1 MQKSIIK
8 RVDKAADI
16 VYNKEDDIGF
26 LCVCSLVSCYQ
37 NGGNEMGTYE
47 KVCSI
52 IAEQLGIKTEAVS
65 KESDV
70 INDLGAD
77 SIDIV
82 QLLMAMENEFGVTV
96 SEDDADNLKTV
107 GDIVSLIDSK
117 N

>member
-1 MQKSIIK
+1 
-8 RVDKAADI
+8 
-16 VYNKEDDIGF
+16 
-26 LCVCSLVSCYQ
+26 
-37 NGGNEMGTYE
+37 MGTYE

-96 SEDDADNLKTV
+96 SEDDADKLKTV

-117 N
+117 NQIISNRSPVKFRGRFFYVLQLTRCPKQRDRKRRRFYS

>member
-1 MQKSIIK
+1 
-8 RVDKAADI
+8 
-16 VYNKEDDIGF
+16 
-26 LCVCSLVSCYQ
+26 
-37 NGGNEMGTYE
+37 MGTYE
-47 KVCSI
+47 KVRSI
-52 IAEQLGIKTEAVS
+52 IAEQLGIKTETVS
-65 KESDV
+65 EESDV

>member
-1 MQKSIIK
+1 
-8 RVDKAADI
+8 
-16 VYNKEDDIGF
+16 
-26 LCVCSLVSCYQ
+26 
-37 NGGNEMGTYE
+37 MGTYE

-52 IAEQLGIKTEAVS
+52 IAEQLGIKTETVS
-65 KESDV
+65 EKSDV

>member
-1 MQKSIIK
+1 M
-8 RVDKAADI
+8 
-16 VYNKEDDIGF
+16 F
-26 LCVCSLVSCYQ
+26 
-37 NGGNEMGTYE
+37 E
-47 KVCSI
+47 KVKKILVDELNVDESKVTPEASI
-52 IAEQLGIKTEAVS
+52 KG
-65 KESDV
+65 
-70 INDLGAD
+70 DLGAD

>member
-1 MQKSIIK
+1 
-8 RVDKAADI
+8 
-16 VYNKEDDIGF
+16 
-26 LCVCSLVSCYQ
+26 
-37 NGGNEMGTYE
+37 MGTYE

-65 KESDV
+65 EKSDV

>member
-1 MQKSIIK
+1 
-8 RVDKAADI
+8 
-16 VYNKEDDIGF
+16 
-26 LCVCSLVSCYQ
+26 
-37 NGGNEMGTYE
+37 MGTYE

-65 KESDV
+65 EKSDV

-77 SIDIV
+77 SIDII

>member
-1 MQKSIIK
+1 
-8 RVDKAADI
+8 
-16 VYNKEDDIGF
+16 
-26 LCVCSLVSCYQ
+26 
-37 NGGNEMGTYE
+37 MGTYE
-47 KVCSI
+47 KACSI

>member
-1 MQKSIIK
+1 
-8 RVDKAADI
+8 
-16 VYNKEDDIGF
+16 
-26 LCVCSLVSCYQ
+26 
-37 NGGNEMGTYE
+37 MGTYE
-47 KVCSI
+47 KVRSI

-65 KESDV
+65 EESDV

>member
-1 MQKSIIK
+1 
-8 RVDKAADI
+8 
-16 VYNKEDDIGF
+16 
-26 LCVCSLVSCYQ
+26 
-37 NGGNEMGTYE
+37 MGTYE
-47 KVCSI
+47 KVRSI

-65 KESDV
+65 NESDV

>member
-1 MQKSIIK
+1 
-8 RVDKAADI
+8 
-16 VYNKEDDIGF
+16 
-26 LCVCSLVSCYQ
+26 
-37 NGGNEMGTYE
+37 MGTYE
-47 KVCSI
+47 KVRSI
-52 IAEQLGIKTEAVS
+52 IAEQLGIKTEAIS

>member
-1 MQKSIIK
+1 MGK
-8 RVDKAADI
+8 RVD
-16 VYNKEDDIGF
+16 
-26 LCVCSLVSCYQ
+26 
-37 NGGNEMGTYE
+37 
-47 KVCSI
+47 
-52 IAEQLGIKTEAVS
+52 
-65 KESDV
+65 SDV

>member
-1 MQKSIIK
+1 
-8 RVDKAADI
+8 
-16 VYNKEDDIGF
+16 
-26 LCVCSLVSCYQ
+26 
-37 NGGNEMGTYE
+37 MGTYE

-65 KESDV
+65 EESDV

-82 QLLMAMENEFGVTV
+82 QLLMAKENEFGVTV